1 MSSTT
6 GIQTLL
12 VNVVRPVYAYDAT
25 ATLYTPKIELA
36 NVDTY
41 SGNVVSVLRADISD
55 ANSNV
60 YVGTLA
66 GNTPATL
73 TRGCFYTVALGV
85 SAGNG
90 ISNVSNSVYLGYNAG
105 NGATLA
111 SDVIAIG
118 ANSIGSGTRNIYLGT
133 GTGGTGSSNILIGHG
148 ITSGTSSNVLQI
160 GTTMYGNLSTKWVG
174 IGTPTP
180 INDFSNRFDVSGNS
194 HIYGNLA
201 LNRTPGDRTLD
212 VNGNFRAS
220 DAIGVLDFSNGV
232 TSSTNGFVSS
242 QGSSVVSDT
251 ANVSIGTLKRGLV
264 LITVQSGSTNFDG
277 RTVFVLDTAAPTVSN
292 LSSNKSATTT
302 VNFTSNSINISNTT
316 GGSLTYDWSITYLPL
331 P

>member
-6 GIQTLL
+6 GIQNLL
-12 VNVVRPVYAYDAT
+12 VNIIRPVYAYDAT
-25 ATLYTPKIELA
+25 ATLYTPKIEIT

-85 SAGNG
+85 SAGNS
-90 ISNVSNSVYLGYNAG
+90 ISNVSNSVYLGYSAG
-105 NGATLA
+105 NGATSA
-111 SDVIAIG
+111 SSVIAIG
-118 ANSIGSGTRNIYLGT
+118 TNANGNGTSNIYVGT

-148 ITSGTSSNVLQI
+148 ITSSTNSNLLQI
-160 GTTMYGNLSTKWVG
+160 GTTLYGDLSTNWVG

-180 INDFSNRFDVSGNS
+180 INDFSNRFDVSGNT

-201 LNRTPGDRTLD
+201 VNRTPGDRTLD

-220 DAIGVLDFSNGV
+220 DALGTLDFSNGV
-232 TSSTNGFVSS
+232 TSSLNGFASS
-242 QGSSVVSDT
+242 RGTTTVDNTS
-251 ANVSIGTLKRGLV
+251 NVSIGTLKTGLAIIAV
-264 LITVQSGSTNFDG
+264 RSGATNFDG

-316 GGSLTYDWSITYLPL
+316 GGSLAYDWSITYLPL